1 MMAGMIPARS
11 GRREGTPVR
20 KSMSSHGSPRSRM
33 SYSSMT
39 SASSRIPIAA
49 MHAP

>member
-1 MMAGMIPARS
+1 MPACA

-20 KSMSSHGSPRSRM
+20 KSTVEPRQAARQDLDEEQDQ
-33 SYSSMT
+33 

-49 MHAP
+49 MQAP